1 MPDNKGPLK
10 VAGKFSSISQIHW
23 VAGLVVAGVLS
34 FILSLISIAV
44 SNEWA
49 LLVLLTVLSLIVAAA
64 VGFAVR
70 LTSSES
76 PHQTFLA
83 AFVTAGLGV
92 HVVVSVAGQGYDDVA
107 RSLINAYYSS
117 PLSGYVFFFGVVAAL
132 VATVG
137 RRK

>member
-1 MPDNKGPLK
+1 MADKESPRK
-10 VAGKFSSISQIHW
+10 VAGKFTSISQIHW

-34 FILSLISIAV
+34 SILSLITIAV
-44 SNEWA
+44 TNEWA
-49 LLVLLTVLSLIVAAA
+49 LLVLLPIVSLIIAAA

-76 PHQTFLA
+76 PHQNFLA

-92 HVVVSVAGQGYDDVA
+92 HVVVSVAGRGYDDFA
-107 RSLINAYYSS
+107 LDLINAYYQS
-117 PLSGYVFFFGVVAAL
+117 PLSGYVIFFGVVAAL
-132 VATVG
+132 FATVG